1 MGSFDLSE
9 VLFNV
14 DNGFLEGLIR
24 GFKNGILAREDY
36 RHLTQCDTLEGLYAF
51 FFNATVLKHLQLYIA
66 LHEHSTMMNYS
77 DLF

>member
-51 FFNATVLKHLQLYIA
+51 FFQCYCFETFAAVHCFA
-66 LHEHSTMMNYS
+66 
-77 DLF
+77 